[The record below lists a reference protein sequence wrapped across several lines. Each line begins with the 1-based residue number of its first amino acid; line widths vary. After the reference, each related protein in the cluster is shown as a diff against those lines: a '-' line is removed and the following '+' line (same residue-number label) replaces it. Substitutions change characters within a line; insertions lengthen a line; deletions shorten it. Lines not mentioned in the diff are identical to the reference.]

1 MDIKA
6 TVYGRNTLEFLTV
19 AKEFCSF
26 LEGCESYSTRN
37 FVSASSKLLP
47 LLYYKAA
54 LLPETTPIYD
64 EGNEQF
70 VSENDYVAVIQKVEG
85 LLGQH
90 DDFAEFNYQQPEGSF
105 ETITASIA
113 EYLADI
119 YQDLKNFTMRYQLGK
134 EEIMNDAIWECR
146 ENFGEYWG
154 VRLVALMRAFHTLQ
168 FGDVDLDNIDEPED
182 SSKIDTSSWFI
193 TRRQNDSNP
202 FQD

>member
-6 TVYGRNTLEFLTV
+6 TVYSRNTLEFVTV

-26 LEGCESYSTRN
+26 MESCESYSTKT
-37 FVSASSKLLP
+37 FVTACSKLLP

-54 LLPETTPIYD
+54 LLSETTPIYD

-70 VSENDYVAVIQKVEG
+70 VTENDYMAVLQKVEG

-90 DDFAEFNYQQPEGSF
+90 NEFAEINDQQPEGSF
-105 ETITASIA
+105 ETTTASIA
-113 EYLADI
+113 EYIADI
-119 YQDLKNFTMRYQLGK
+119 YQDLKNFVMRYQLGK
-134 EEIMNDAIWECR
+134 VEVMNDAIWECY

-154 VRLVALMRAFHTLQ
+154 VRLAALIRAFHALQ
-168 FGDVDLDNIDEPED
+168 FGNVDLENIGKSED
-182 SSKIDTSSWFI
+182 SKIDTSSWFI

-202 FQD
+202 IQE

>member
-1 MDIKA
+1 MDRKA
-6 TVYGRNTLEFLTV
+6 TVYNRNTLEFVTV

-26 LEGCESYSTRN
+26 LESCETYSAKT
-37 FVSASSKLLP
+37 FVSACSKLLP

-54 LLPETTPIYD
+54 LLPETTPTYD
-64 EGNEQF
+64 ESNEQF
-70 VSENDYVAVIQKVEG
+70 VTENDYMGVSQKVEG
-85 LLGQH
+85 LLGRYN
-90 DDFAEFNYQQPEGSF
+90 DFVEVNDQQPEGSF

-134 EEIMNDAIWECR
+134 EEVMNDAIWECF

-154 VRLVALMRAFHTLQ
+154 IRLAALIRAFHSLQ
-168 FGDVDLDNIDEPED
+168 FGDVDLENTGENENQA
-182 SSKIDTSSWFI
+182 KIDTSSWFI

-202 FQD
+202 IQD